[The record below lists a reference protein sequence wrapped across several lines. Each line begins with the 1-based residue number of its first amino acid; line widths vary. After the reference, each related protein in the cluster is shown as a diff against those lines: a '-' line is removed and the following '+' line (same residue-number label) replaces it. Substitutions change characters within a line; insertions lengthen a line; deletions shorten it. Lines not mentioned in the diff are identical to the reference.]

1 MSKPSSKNEP
11 TDCPEFGVRRETI
24 SRFFSPPMPRST
36 FHDYV
41 NKGKIIPLKGLRGF
55 YKLNESL
62 RRMGLREVGKLPED
76 PPSRTTEEIIRL
88 AFHSIDPDVFPA
100 PSWLMDEAA
109 IDGKDAELAE
119 LAELIFAQHAEEVT
133 ALGSDRDKYHYL
145 QGVLDGYWIKE
156 ADGKSDGETD

>member
-1 MSKPSSKNEP
+1 MSKSSLKNEP
-11 TDCPEFGVRRETI
+11 ADCPEFVVRRETI
-24 SRFFSPPMPRST
+24 SRFFYPPMPRST
-36 FHDYV
+36 FHDCV

-76 PPSRTTEEIIRL
+76 PPSKTTEEIILL

-109 IDGKDAELAE
+109 IDGKDAEL
-119 LAELIFAQHAEEVT
+119 IFAQHAEEVT
-133 ALGSDRDKYHYL
+133 ALGFDRDKYHYL
-145 QGVLDGYWIKE
+145 QGVLDSYWIKE
-156 ADGKSDGETD
+156 AYGKSDGETD